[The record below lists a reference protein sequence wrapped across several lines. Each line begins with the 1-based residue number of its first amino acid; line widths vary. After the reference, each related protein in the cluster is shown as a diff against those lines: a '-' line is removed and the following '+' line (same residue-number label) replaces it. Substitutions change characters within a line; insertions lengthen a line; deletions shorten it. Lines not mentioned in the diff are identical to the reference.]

1 METNKVAAWIVV
13 IVVIILVVL
22 VLCYWFWSGN
32 KSGAAN
38 IEPQT
43 AKTLNSM
50 KRNLNETCCL
60 TREYIIE
67 SVYNL
72 PGKFATREALEH
84 HYRATFLEYFDGCKE
99 RTGKV
104 TEYFMSKYPLYD
116 QVADDPETIKCAKD
130 EAHRINVNIA
140 ALLSFKGCP
149 HNAKLVSVLDS
160 IDLANFEQIT
170 TMKAEKFAES
180 HKAFAA
186 SCAATHNLARWLSIS
201 YVWNNG
207 EMKR

>member
-13 IVVIILVVL
+13 IVVIILVIL

-32 KSGAAN
+32 KSPAN
-38 IEPQT
+38 SVEPQT
-43 AKTLNSM
+43 AKTLASM
-50 KRNLNETCCL
+50 KRNLNKTCCL

-67 SVYNL
+67 SVTNF
-72 PGKFATREALEH
+72 PGKFATRDALEH
-84 HYRATFLEYFDGCKE
+84 HYRAAFLDYFDGCKE
-99 RTGKV
+99 RAGKV

-116 QVADDPETIKCAKD
+116 QVVNDPESIKCAKD
-130 EAHRINVNIA
+130 EAHQINVNIA

-170 TMKAEKFAES
+170 TIQAAKYAES

-186 SCAATHNLARWLSIS
+186 SCAATDNLVRWMSIS

-207 EMKR
+207 QLKH